1 MKQQWMNDLNK
12 KIIANQGMRQYAGV
26 AEFGTVKEAQPAKK
40 ASLSKARTAWRKQNK
55 KSIPRGFHIHHIDG
69 NQFNNEANN
78 LVCLSLEQHINIHQ
92 IQGDTGAVSLLL
104 GQFRN
109 NYRRQK

>member
-1 MKQQWMNDLNK
+1 MQWMKSDILH
-12 KIIANQGMRQYAGV
+12 NQGMRQHARV
-26 AEFGTVKEAQPAKK
+26 AEFGVVEETKPAKK
-40 ASLSKARTAWRKQNK
+40 ADLAKSRTAWRKQNK

-92 IQGDTGAVSLLL
+92 MQGDEGAVTLLL
-104 GQFRN
+104 AQFRN
-109 NYRRQK
+109 NHRR